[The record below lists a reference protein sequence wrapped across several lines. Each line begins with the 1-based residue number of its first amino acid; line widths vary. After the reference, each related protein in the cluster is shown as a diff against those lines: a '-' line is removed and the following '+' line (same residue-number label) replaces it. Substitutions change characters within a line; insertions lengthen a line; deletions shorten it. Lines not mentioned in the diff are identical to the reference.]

1 MKNKTDIL
9 IRGGLIYDGSGGEP
23 FIGDIGVTGDKITYQ
38 GPSRGTEAETIID
51 AEGLAVTPG
60 FIDTHSHSDFT
71 LVADPRAEGKL
82 CQGITTEV
90 EGNCGMSAAPLF
102 HKAFEKREE
111 DLRELGITQRWSTL
125 KEYFAL
131 VGAQGLGVNIAML
144 AGHGNIRGSVV
155 GYDDRRPAAKDVLEM
170 SRLLRETL
178 NDGAIGLSTGL
189 IYPPGIYSDTEEL
202 IALAGV
208 LRDADLIYTS
218 HMRSEG
224 TTLDEAVDEVIR
236 IGRQAGA
243 RVHISHIKTAGPQNW
258 HKAERVISK
267 LHEGVNAGV
276 RITCDRY
283 PYTASSTDLD
293 SLLPSWAFAGGN
305 DEEMRRLRDDTERAR
320 IAAALSKQ
328 TAAEDYWKKVMV
340 SSVGSEKNSW
350 MEGRTIAEISVRLGR
365 SELDTVCSLLLEE
378 RLRVGAIFFSM
389 SEENLRK
396 FLSLPFCMIG
406 TDSSARCFDGPT
418 RQGKPHPRGFGTFP
432 RLLGKYVR
440 DEGLLTLE
448 EAIRRATM
456 LAAKTFGLERRGEI
470 RENNYA
476 DLVVFDPRKIVDNAT
491 FEAPFRPPDGIHHV
505 IVNGVEALGEGR
517 TTGRLSGRVL
527 RRGKS

>member
-1 MKNKTDIL
+1 MRNKTDIL

-23 FIGDIGVTGDKITYQ
+23 YIADVGVTGDKITYR
-38 GPSRGTEAETIID
+38 GPSCGTDAETIIE
-51 AEGLAVTPG
+51 AEGLAVAPG

-71 LVADPRAEGKL
+71 IVADPRAAGKIF
-82 CQGITTEV
+82 QGITTEV

-111 DLRELGITQRWSTL
+111 DLRELGIVQRWKTL
-125 KEYFAL
+125 NEYFEI
-131 VGAQGLGVNIAML
+131 VGNQGLGVNIAML

-155 GYDDRRPAAKDVLEM
+155 GYDDRRPSQEDIAEM
-170 SRLLRETL
+170 SRLLREAL
-178 NDGAIGLSTGL
+178 EEGAIGLSTGL

-224 TTLDEAVDEVIR
+224 ARLEDAVEEVIR
-236 IGRQAGA
+236 IGREAGT

-258 HKAERVISK
+258 HKAEDVISK
-267 LHEGVNAGV
+267 LRESRNAGI

-305 DEEMRRLRDDTERAR
+305 DEEIRRLRDETERSG
-320 IAAALSKQ
+320 ITGALAKQ
-328 TAAEDYWKKVMV
+328 AGAKDYWEKIIV
-340 SSVGSEKNSW
+340 SSVVSEKNAW
-350 MEGRTIAEISVRLGR
+350 MEGKTIAEISGRLGK
-365 SELDTVCSLLLEE
+365 SEIDSVLDMLVEE

-418 RQGKPHPRGFGTFP
+418 RQGKPHPRGFGAFP

-440 DEGLLTLE
+440 GEGLMPLE

-456 LAAKTFGLERRGEI
+456 LAAQTFGLRRRGEI

-476 DLVVFDPRKIVDNAT
+476 DLVVFDPRKVVDSAT
-491 FEAPFRPPDGIHHV
+491 FESPFRPPDGIYHV
-505 IVNGVEALGEGR
+505 IVNGSPALKEGR
-517 TTGRLSGRVL
+517 TTGNLPGRVL
-527 RRGKS
+527 RGGS

>member
-1 MKNKTDIL
+1 MKSKTDIL
-9 IRGGLIYDGSGGEP
+9 IRGGLIYDGSGGQP
-23 FIGDIGVTGDKITYQ
+23 FTADVGVTGDKITYM
-38 GPSRGTEAETIID
+38 GPSCGTEAETIID
-51 AEGLAVTPG
+51 AEGLAVAPG

-71 LVADPRAEGKL
+71 IVADPRAAGKL

-111 DLRELGITQRWSTL
+111 DLRELGIAQRWKTL
-125 KEYFAL
+125 KEYFEV
-131 VGAQGLGVNIAML
+131 VGSQGLGVNIAML

-155 GYDDRRPAAKDVLEM
+155 GYDDRRPSAEDVLEM
-170 SRLLRETL
+170 SRLLREAL
-178 NDGAIGLSTGL
+178 KDGAIGLSTGL
-189 IYPPGIYSDTEEL
+189 IYPPGIYSDTKEL
-202 IALAGV
+202 VALAGV
-208 LRDADLIYTS
+208 LRGADLIYTS

-224 TTLDEAVDEVIR
+224 ATLEEAVEEVIR
-236 IGRQAGA
+236 IGREAGT

-258 HKAERVISK
+258 HKAENVISQ
-267 LHEGVNAGV
+267 LHESRNAGI
-276 RITCDRY
+276 RLTCDRY

-305 DEEMRRLRDDTERAR
+305 DEEIRRLRDKTERAG
-320 IAAALSKQ
+320 ITGALAKQ
-328 TAAEDYWKKVMV
+328 AGAKDYWEKIIV
-340 SSVGSEKNSW
+340 SSVVSEKNRW
-350 MEGRTIAEISVRLGR
+350 MEGRTIAEISGRLR
-365 SELDTVCSLLLEE
+365 KSEIESVLDTLLEE

-440 DEGLLTLE
+440 GEGLMPLE

-456 LAAKTFGLERRGEI
+456 LAAKTFGLEGRGEI
-470 RENNYA
+470 REHNYA
-476 DLVVFDPRKIVDNAT
+476 DLVVFDPAKIVDKAT

-505 IVNGVEALGEGR
+505 IVNGVLAHKEERA
-517 TTGRLSGRVL
+517 TGSLSGRVL
-527 RRGKS
+527 RGGKS